1 MENTSKATGRPYLST
16 HQAAW
21 ILGVQQA
28 SVHRAIRVGTLPG
41 IRRRSRIVV
50 AESDVLRLMRGG
62 AS

>member
-1 MENTSKATGRPYLST
+1 MKNTSKATGRPYLST
-16 HQAAW
+16 RQAAW

-28 SVHRAIRVGTLPG
+28 TVHRAIRHGILPG

-50 AESDVLRLMRGG
+50 AESDVQRLMRGG